1 MHIHQ
6 QNPAVIGQQSEP
18 RIRTNTDT
26 ILYERSTG
34 NTDISLYE
42 PDGGQCYRNHAYI
55 YRERRDR
62 YMYVCSELILCV
74 EKLNLGLIVDII
86 ISSIVDLDVELY
98 GSLAYLLLSECS
110 LIST

>member
-1 MHIHQ
+1 MH
-6 QNPAVIGQQSEP
+6 
-18 RIRTNTDT
+18 
-26 ILYERSTG
+26 
-34 NTDISLYE
+34 
-42 PDGGQCYRNHAYI
+42 
-55 YRERRDR
+55 
-62 YMYVCSELILCV
+62 VCLELILCV